1 MTTGYQCR
9 RHPGC
14 CQPASQ
20 KGGACREHERAE
32 RIQAMLQSPAWRT
45 RAAARAWQL
54 IVPPRVSTDREPE
67 AG

>member
-9 RHPGC
+9 CSTECH
-14 CQPASQ
+14 QPASQ
-20 KGGACREHERAE
+20 KGGACAGHERAE
-32 RIQAMLQSPAWRT
+32 RIQTMRQSPDWRT
-45 RAAARAWQL
+45 RAAARAWLL